1 MQDLIEV
8 KNGNPI
14 ITSLRIAEVYE
25 KTPSSVNRT
34 IKGYINDV
42 LGGEIGLCKIAQS
55 EYINAQ
61 GKSQPMYELSEEEA
75 LIITGRFTGVAA
87 AKHQRAIAKA
97 FIDMRNYI
105 RSQQVAMSQAD
116 KEMLEISRIDSRT
129 MKAISKT
136 RNNAKVHENYETLV
150 KLGILESRVEMQKTT
165 RYRFT
170 ADGADYS
177 NGYHHSIPRFEPALH
192 ESIVKV
198 INGFKKAI
206 KNQNDLFIER
216 G

>member
-1 MQDLIEV
+1 MNNLVEV
-8 KNGNPI
+8 KNGLPV
-14 ITSLRIAEVYE
+14 ITSLRIADVYE

-34 IKGYINDV
+34 IKHYINDV

-61 GKSQPMYELSEEEA
+61 GKVQPMYELSEEEA
-75 LIITGRFTGVAA
+75 LIITGRFTGTAA

-97 FIDMRNYI
+97 FIAMRDYI
-105 RSQQVAMSQAD
+105 QSQQVTMSQAD
-116 KEMLEISRIDSRT
+116 REMLAITSIDSRT

-136 RNNAKVHENYETLV
+136 RDNKIVRENYQALV
-150 KLGILESRVEMQKTT
+150 VIGILEEIVETRRAV

-177 NGYHHSIPRFEPALH
+177 NGYFHKIPRFEPEKH
-192 ESIVKV
+192 EIITKV
-198 INGFKKAI
+198 IHAFKKGLSH
-206 KNQNDLFIER
+206 QNDLFIE
-216 G
+216 